1 MAKNFRSAQ
10 DLALVGKTEQQVEK
24 GLESVAN
31 EPAVDETAKNVSGSN
46 ANDGKGNN
54 TNNSDADNSDAHNAP
69 EKENTHNTP
78 EKENANN
85 APEKEEEKGEF
96 LGSAFDGGEIL
107 TSRKVMAEPTKGVQ
121 VPMPESIYMRMMMYK
136 LRNNVSL
143 KDMLVEATK
152 YWLDAMEKK
161 EKRQRKG

>member
-24 GLESVAN
+24 GLESVTN

-46 ANDGKGNN
+46 ANNGNEN
-54 TNNSDADNSDAHNAP
+54 TNNSGADNSNAHNAP
-69 EKENTHNTP
+69 EKADAHNAP

-107 TSRKVMAEPTKGVQ
+107 TSRKVMAEPTKGMQ

>member
-46 ANDGKGNN
+46 ANNGNEN
-54 TNNSDADNSDAHNAP
+54 TNNSGADNSNAHNAP
-69 EKENTHNTP
+69 EKADAHNAP

-107 TSRKVMAEPTKGVQ
+107 TSRKVMAEPTKGMQ

>member
-46 ANDGKGNN
+46 ADDSKGN
-54 TNNSDADNSDAHNAP
+54 TNNSGADNSNAN
-69 EKENTHNTP
+69 NTS

-96 LGSAFDGGEIL
+96 SGSAFDGGEIL

>member
-46 ANDGKGNN
+46 ANDGKGN
-54 TNNSDADNSDAHNAP
+54 TNNSGADNSNADNASEKDRAHN
-69 EKENTHNTP
+69 TS

-96 LGSAFDGGEIL
+96 SGSAFDGGEIL

>member
-46 ANDGKGNN
+46 ANDGKGN
-54 TNNSDADNSDAHNAP
+54 TYNSGADNSNANNAP
-69 EKENTHNTP
+69 EKENANNAP

>member
-46 ANDGKGNN
+46 ANNGNEN
-54 TNNSDADNSDAHNAP
+54 TNNSGADNSNAHNAP
-69 EKENTHNTP
+69 EKADAHNAP

>member
-31 EPAVDETAKNVSGSN
+31 EPAVDEIAKNVSGSN
-46 ANDGKGNN
+46 ADNSNGNS
-54 TNNSDADNSDAHNAP
+54 NNSGADNSNAHNAP
-69 EKENTHNTP
+69 GKENGHNAP

-161 EKRQRKG
+161 EKRQKRG

>member
-46 ANDGKGNN
+46 ADDSKGN
-54 TNNSDADNSDAHNAP
+54 TNNSGTDNSNA
-69 EKENTHNTP
+69 NNAP

>member
-46 ANDGKGNN
+46 TNDGKGN
-54 TNNSDADNSDAHNAP
+54 TNNSGADNSNTHNAP
-69 EKENTHNTP
+69 EKENAHNVP
-78 EKENANN
+78 EKADAHN

-161 EKRQRKG
+161 EKRQKRG

>member
-46 ANDGKGNN
+46 ANDGKGN
-54 TNNSDADNSDAHNAP
+54 TNNSGADNSNADNASEKDRAHNAP
-69 EKENTHNTP
+69 EKENDH
-78 EKENANN
+78 N

-96 LGSAFDGGEIL
+96 LGSAFDGGKIL
-107 TSRKVMAEPTKGVQ
+107 TSRKVMTEPTKGVQ

>member
-46 ANDGKGNN
+46 ADDSKGN
-54 TNNSDADNSDAHNAP
+54 TNNSGTDNSNAHNAP
-69 EKENTHNTP
+69 EKENAHNV
-78 EKENANN
+78 
-85 APEKEEEKGEF
+85 PEKEEEKGEF

>member
-46 ANDGKGNN
+46 DNDGKGN
-54 TNNSDADNSDAHNAP
+54 TNNSGADNSNANDAPEKENAHNAP
-69 EKENTHNTP
+69 EKENAH
-78 EKENANN
+78 N

-143 KDMLVEATK
+143 KDMVVEATK

>member
-1 MAKNFRSAQ
+1 MAKNFKNAQ

-46 ANDGKGNN
+46 ANNGNEN
-54 TNNSDADNSDAHNAP
+54 TNNSGADNSNAHNAPEKADAHNAP
-69 EKENTHNTP
+69 EKESAH
-78 EKENANN
+78 N

-161 EKRQRKG
+161 EKRQKRG

>member
-46 ANDGKGNN
+46 ANDGKGN
-54 TNNSDADNSDAHNAP
+54 TNNSGADNSNADNASEKERAHNA
-69 EKENTHNTP
+69 P

>member
-46 ANDGKGNN
+46 ANDGKGN
-54 TNNSDADNSDAHNAP
+54 TNNSGADNSNADNASEKDRAHNAP
-69 EKENTHNTP
+69 EKENGH
-78 EKENANN
+78 N

>member
-31 EPAVDETAKNVSGSN
+31 EPAVDEIAMNVSGCN
-46 ANDGKGNN
+46 
-54 TNNSDADNSDAHNAP
+54 ADNSNGNSNNSGADNSNAHNAP
-69 EKENTHNTP
+69 GKENGHNAP

-161 EKRQRKG
+161 EKRQKRG

>member
-31 EPAVDETAKNVSGSN
+31 EPAVDETAKNVSGGDVNNSN
-46 ANDGKGNN
+46 GN
-54 TNNSDADNSDAHNAP
+54 TNNSGADNSNAHNAP
-69 EKENTHNTP
+69 EKENANNAP

>member
-46 ANDGKGNN
+46 ANNGNEN
-54 TNNSDADNSDAHNAP
+54 TNNSGADNSNAHNAPEKADAHNAP
-69 EKENTHNTP
+69 EKESAH
-78 EKENANN
+78 N

>member
-46 ANDGKGNN
+46 ADDSKGN
-54 TNNSDADNSDAHNAP
+54 TNNSGADNSNANNASEKDRAHNAP
-69 EKENTHNTP
+69 EKENGH
-78 EKENANN
+78 N

-107 TSRKVMAEPTKGVQ
+107 TSRKVMTEPTKGVQ

>member
-46 ANDGKGNN
+46 ANDGKGN
-54 TNNSDADNSDAHNAP
+54 TNNSGADNSNADNASEKDRAHNAP
-69 EKENTHNTP
+69 EKENAH
-78 EKENANN
+78 N

>member
-31 EPAVDETAKNVSGSN
+31 EPAVDKTAKNVSGSN
-46 ANDGKGNN
+46 ANDDKGN
-54 TNNSDADNSDAHNAP
+54 TN
-69 EKENTHNTP
+69 
-78 EKENANN
+78 
-85 APEKEEEKGEF
+85 F

>member
-31 EPAVDETAKNVSGSN
+31 EPAVDENAKNVSGSN
-46 ANDGKGNN
+46 ANDGKGN
-54 TNNSDADNSDAHNAP
+54 TNNSGAGNNNAHNAP
-69 EKENTHNTP
+69 EKENAHNAP
-78 EKENANN
+78 EKESAHN

>member
-31 EPAVDETAKNVSGSN
+31 EPAVDETAKNVSGGY
-46 ANDGKGNN
+46 ANDGKGN
-54 TNNSDADNSDAHNAP
+54 TNNTGTDNNNAHNA
-69 EKENTHNTP
+69 P

>member
-46 ANDGKGNN
+46 ANNSNGN
-54 TNNSDADNSDAHNAP
+54 TNNSGADNSNANNAPGKKNAHNAP
-69 EKENTHNTP
+69 EKENGH
-78 EKENANN
+78 N

>member
-31 EPAVDETAKNVSGSN
+31 EPAVDEIAKNVSGSN
-46 ANDGKGNN
+46 ADNSNGNS
-54 TNNSDADNSDAHNAP
+54 NNSGADNSNAHNAP
-69 EKENTHNTP
+69 GKENGHNAP

>member
-46 ANDGKGNN
+46 ADDSKGN
-54 TNNSDADNSDAHNAP
+54 TNNSGADNSNAN
-69 EKENTHNTP
+69 NTS

>member
-46 ANDGKGNN
+46 ANNGNGNN
-54 TNNSDADNSDAHNAP
+54 GNANNGNGNTNGSGANDGNAHNAP
-69 EKENTHNTP
+69 EKENAH
-78 EKENANN
+78 N

-161 EKRQRKG
+161 EKRQRK

>member
-31 EPAVDETAKNVSGSN
+31 EPAVDETEKNVSGSN
-46 ANDGKGNN
+46 ANNSNGN
-54 TNNSDADNSDAHNAP
+54 TNNSGADNSNANNAPEKKNAHNAP
-69 EKENTHNTP
+69 EKENAH
-78 EKENANN
+78 N

>member
-46 ANDGKGNN
+46 ANNGKGN
-54 TNNSDADNSDAHNAP
+54 TNNSDADNSNA
-69 EKENTHNTP
+69 HNTP
-78 EKENANN
+78 EKERAHNAPKKEIANN

>member
-46 ANDGKGNN
+46 ANDGKGN
-54 TNNSDADNSDAHNAP
+54 TNNSGADNSNADNASEKDRAHNAP
-69 EKENTHNTP
+69 EKENGH
-78 EKENANN
+78 N

-107 TSRKVMAEPTKGVQ
+107 TSRKVMTEPTKGVQ

>member
-31 EPAVDETAKNVSGSN
+31 EPAVDETTKNISGSN
-46 ANDGKGNN
+46 ANNGNGN
-54 TNNSDADNSDAHNAP
+54 TNGGGADNSNANNTPEKDNAHNAP
-69 EKENTHNTP
+69 EKENTR
-78 EKENANN
+78 N